1 MTECNQETFSFTA
14 HFSRRV
20 EAGFTAGHVSS
31 DGGALLLREADGKI
45 DLLGRL
51 AGCFSDGRAPL
62 LVKHPLAQ
70 MLAQR
75 IYGLALGY
83 EDLNDHEQLR
93 SDPLL
98 AVLSGKRDLEA
109 PLAGKSTLNRLELT
123 GSEKAFVLALLQ
135 MYVEGVSTRKVSAIT
150 EALCG
155 LEVSKSQVSALTQKL
170 DAEVAEWRM
179 RPLSEEY
186 PYLIFDARYEKVRR
200 GGSMVSQ
207 GVLVAIGISAAGY
220 REVLGSWVAESESEA
235 SWGAVF
241 SELKQR
247 GLRGV
252 RYVVSD
258 DHAGMVKAIERHF
271 QGAVWQRCQVHFVRN
286 ALSLCGRQQR
296 PQVLRLMKVVTE
308 SATREAAKMALA
320 VAIAELEKKAPKV
333 ARLLEECGEQILG
346 VYALPEA
353 HRKRM
358 RTTNM
363 LERQNQELKRRTR
376 VIRVFPHEQ
385 SCLRLVTALLMET
398 NQDWMGRIYLRME
411 EDQVAVTETPAAAA

>member
-1 MTECNQETFSFTA
+1 MA
-14 HFSRRV
+14 HKGQGI
-20 EAGFTAGHVSS
+20 E
-31 DGGALLLREADGKI
+31 I
-45 DLLGRL
+45 
-51 AGCFSDGRAPL
+51 
-62 LVKHPLAQ
+62 
-70 MLAQR
+70 
-75 IYGLALGY
+75 
-83 EDLNDHEQLR
+83 
-93 SDPLL
+93 
-98 AVLSGKRDLEA
+98 LSGWQEGLGGEDFIRELVQRTVQQVLEA
-109 PLAGKSTLNRLELT
+109 EMTSFLGAESYQRNDVRRGWRNGFKPRTLKTRVGELELMVPKDRDGQFQT
-123 GSEKAFVLALLQ
+123 ELFERYQRSEKAFVAALLQ
-135 MYVEGVSTRKVSAIT
+135 MYIEGVSTRKVTAIT

-179 RPLSEEY
+179 RPLSDEY

-200 GGSMVSQ
+200 GGSVVSQ

-220 REVLGSWVAESESEA
+220 REVLGCWVAESESEA

-258 DHAGMVKAIERHF
+258 DHAGMVRAIERHF

-296 PQVLRLMKVVTE
+296 PLVLRLMKLVTE
-308 SATREAAKMALA
+308 TATREAAKAALA
-320 VAIAELEKKAPKV
+320 AAIAELEKKAPKV
-333 ARLLEECGEQILG
+333 ARLLEEHGEEILG

-385 SCLRLVTALLMET
+385 SCLRLIAALLMET
-398 NQDWMGRIYLRME
+398 NQEWMGRIYLRME
-411 EDQVAVTETPAAAA
+411 EEPGAEIEPQAQAA

>member
-1 MTECNQETFSFTA
+1 MARKEQGIGIVSGWQE
-14 HFSRRV
+14 
-20 EAGFTAGHVSS
+20 GL
-31 DGGALLLREADGKI
+31 GGEDFLRE
-45 DLLGRL
+45 
-51 AGCFSDGRAPL
+51 
-62 LVKHPLAQ
+62 LV
-70 MLAQR
+70 QR
-75 IYGLALGY
+75 TV
-83 EDLNDHEQLR
+83 QQ
-93 SDPLL
+93 
-98 AVLSGKRDLEA
+98 VLEA
-109 PLAGKSTLNRLELT
+109 EMTSFLGAESYQRNDVRRGWRNGFKPRTLKTRVGELELMVPKDRDGQFQT
-123 GSEKAFVLALLQ
+123 ELFERYQRSEKAFVAALLQ
-135 MYVEGVSTRKVSAIT
+135 MYIEGVSTRKVTAIT

-179 RPLSEEY
+179 RPLSDEY

-200 GGSMVSQ
+200 GGSVVSQ

-220 REVLGSWVAESESEA
+220 REVLGCWVAESESEA

-258 DHAGMVKAIERHF
+258 DHAGMVRAIERHF

-296 PQVLRLMKVVTE
+296 PLVLRLMKLVTE
-308 SATREAAKMALA
+308 TATREAAKAALA
-320 VAIAELEKKAPKV
+320 AAIAELEKKAPKV
-333 ARLLEECGEQILG
+333 ARLLEEHGEEILG

-385 SCLRLVTALLMET
+385 SCLRLIAALLMET
-398 NQDWMGRIYLRME
+398 NQEWMGRIYLSME
-411 EDQVAVTETPAAAA
+411 EEPGAEIEPQAQAA